1 MRHILLAALAA
12 ALPLTAAQAAEQTA
26 RIELHGYVPV
36 ICRADFESA
45 PFVAPNNKVQ
55 LGAIHEFCNA
65 GSGYRVVVAY
75 EPGGDPGILFV
86 DGRPIF
92 LDGSGSA
99 VIQQAFGPAIKTSVL
114 AYIPGRN
121 PIANLHISIQA
132 TNI

>member
-1 MRHILLAALAA
+1 MRRILLAALAA
-12 ALPLTAAQAAEQTA
+12 VLPLTAARAAEQTT
-26 RIELHGYVPV
+26 RIELRGYVPV

-45 PFVAPNNKVQ
+45 PFTSPDNKMQ

-65 GSGYRVVVAY
+65 GSGYRVIVEYQA
-75 EPGGDPGILFV
+75 GGDPGILLV

-99 VIQQAFGPAIKTSVL
+99 VIQQAFGPAIKTSFL

-121 PIANLHISIQA
+121 PIASLHISIRA
-132 TNI
+132 ANI